1 MSYVIED
8 SGLSAEK
15 EAELN
20 AVLAPL
26 NAELSEME
34 AKAAEALR
42 LVNELDAKYA
52 AKIKEVFE
60 KAGAFVEAE
69 KLEDEWSG
77 IEYSLRDQTYD
88 ILYDWTSGRPLEF
101 QLGSDGEVD
110 FWEPS
115 SC

>member
-8 SGLSAEK
+8 SGLPAEK
-15 EAELN
+15 EAALN

-42 LVNELDAKYA
+42 IVNELDAKYA

-60 KAGAFVEAE
+60 KAGEFVDAE
-69 KLEDEWSG
+69 KLEDEWDG
-77 IEYSLRDQTYD
+77 IEDSLRDQTLD

-101 QLGSDGEVD
+101 GLGSDDQVD

>member
-34 AKAAEALR
+34 AKAAEAC
-42 LVNELDAKYA
+42 V
-52 AKIKEVFE
+52 
-60 KAGAFVEAE
+60 
-69 KLEDEWSG
+69 W
-77 IEYSLRDQTYD
+77 
-88 ILYDWTSGRPLEF
+88 
-101 QLGSDGEVD
+101 
-110 FWEPS
+110 
-115 SC
+115 

>member
-15 EAELN
+15 EEALN

-42 LVNELDAKYA
+42 IVNELDAKYA
-52 AKIKEVFE
+52 AKIKEVFD
-60 KAGAFVEAE
+60 KAGEFVEAE
-69 KLEDEWSG
+69 KLEGEWG
-77 IEYSLRDQTYD
+77 NIEDSLRDQTYD
-88 ILYDWTSGRPLEF
+88 ILYGWTFGRPLEF

>member
-42 LVNELDAKYA
+42 LLDAKYA

-77 IEYSLRDQTYD
+77 IEDSLRDQTYD

-101 QLGSDGEVD
+101 QLGSDGEDD

>member
-8 SGLSAEK
+8 SGLPAEK

-26 NAELSEME
+26 NAELAEME
-34 AKAAEALR
+34 AKAVEAAR
-42 LVNELDAKYA
+42 MVKELDAKYA
-52 AKIKEVFE
+52 AKIKEVFD

-69 KLEDEWSG
+69 KLEDEWDV
-77 IEYSLRDQTYD
+77 IEYSLREQSYD
-88 ILYDWTSGRPLEF
+88 ILCDWTSIRPLDF
-101 QLGSDGEVD
+101 NLGSDGQVD

-115 SC
+115 SY

>member
-15 EAELN
+15 EAALN

-77 IEYSLRDQTYD
+77 IEDSLRDQTYD
-88 ILYDWTSGRPLEF
+88 ILYDWTSGRPL
-101 QLGSDGEVD
+101 
-110 FWEPS
+110 
-115 SC
+115 

>member
-8 SGLSAEK
+8 SGLPADK
-15 EAELN
+15 EAALN

-42 LVNELDAKYA
+42 IVSELDAKYA

-60 KAGAFVEAE
+60 KAGEFVETE
-69 KLEDEWSG
+69 KLEDHYGSVEV
-77 IEYSLRDQTYD
+77 SLRDQSYD
-88 ILYDWTSGRPLEF
+88 ILYDWCSGRPLEF
-101 QLGSDGEVD
+101 DLGSDGEVD
-110 FWEPS
+110 FWEAS

>member
-15 EAELN
+15 EAALN

-26 NAELSEME
+26 NGELSEME
-34 AKAAEALR
+34 AKAVEALR

-52 AKIKEVFE
+52 ARIKEVFE

-69 KLEDEWSG
+69 KLEDKWGG
-77 IEYSLRDQTYD
+77 IVDSLRDQTYY

-101 QLGSDGEVD
+101 DLGSDGEVD
-110 FWEPS
+110 FWEAS